1 MINRQAY
8 IVHLEE
14 AIERWHKEIVKFK
27 VIAEAEEAEPDAQ
40 IEFYQVIEEIAA
52 KQGAVKDRL
61 EQLKKDEET
70 LLNEQ
75 IREEIEVLS
84 ASLEEAIESA
94 RLTIN

>member
-1 MINRQAY
+1 MIDRQAY
-8 IVHLEE
+8 IARLEE

-40 IEFYQVIEEIAA
+40 IEYYQFIQEIAA
-52 KQGAVKDRL
+52 KQDEIKDRL
-61 EQLKKDEET
+61 EQLKKDGET
-70 LLNEQ
+70 EWNER
-75 IREEIEVLS
+75 IKEEIESLS